1 MANSPVCSCHDEPA
15 VAGIYVAFSPNIADV
30 FCSYLVEC
38 VCFEPVWCRSES
50 TCIRLGDV
58 SVPTKA
64 YAQQRLWSCHDCWVC
79 LVVRAGCAKQLFM
92 QVSFFWSSSIRV
104 IYVCVCVCT
113 VSAHAFCVACFYLL
127 LLLFSQ
133 WALRRSS
140 ASCVVWW
147 KCSVVFVFSFGQDH
161 KLFLWLVFDEAG
173 SWLVIT
179 VITIV
184 CVCDTYNYWLVVW
197 NLDFIFPYI
206 GNNYPNWLSYFS
218 EGLKPPTRK

>member
-79 LVVRAGCAKQLFM
+79 LVVRAGCAKRLFM

-104 IYVCVCVCT
+104 IYVCVCVC
-113 VSAHAFCVACFYLL
+113 VYCFSSCLLCCVFLFAFVAFQPMSIATKQCLLCCVVKVFCCVCFFWSGSQAIFVACV
-127 LLLFSQ
+127 
-133 WALRRSS
+133 RRGR
-140 ASCVVWW
+140 
-147 KCSVVFVFSFGQDH
+147 FVISYNH
-161 KLFLWLVFDEAG
+161 NNN
-173 SWLVIT
+173 S
-179 VITIV
+179 V
-184 CVCDTYNYWLVVW
+184 CVILTITGWWFGTWILFFHI
-197 NLDFIFPYI
+197 L
-206 GNNYPNWLSYFS
+206 
-218 EGLKPPTRK
+218 